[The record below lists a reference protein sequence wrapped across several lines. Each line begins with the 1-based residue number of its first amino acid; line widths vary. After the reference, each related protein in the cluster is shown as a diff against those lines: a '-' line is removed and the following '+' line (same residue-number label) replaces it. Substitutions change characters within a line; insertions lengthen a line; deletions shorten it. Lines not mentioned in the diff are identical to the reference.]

1 MVDSGIGALQSLFH
15 LEDFPPLVFTQVAEG
30 RAVAIGGIEAVVDAG
45 AASAAGTVVSEGAAQ
60 LNQGKFEWNSL
71 NQSLGFFPP
80 VENRNGQVLVQPPS
94 VVLSNGAQQW
104 SNALVG
110 NFLSKS
116 PPLGVFQRTVDRL
129 WGKEGSITIRF
140 LAPSVYIL
148 IFPSQRVRDWVL
160 ETGPWHIQQKAIVLR
175 RWKPGLKLEELK
187 LTSAPIWIKLWH
199 VSLELYSQQGLS
211 YVASA
216 VGRPLYSDRA
226 TTLKQH
232 LEFAKVC
239 VEVGAV
245 NDILGSVLV
254 DIGND
259 TLVCIVVEVVW
270 SPPRCKHC
278 MIFGHSDEK
287 CGKVVC
293 DNAIDSVPHRAPVE
307 LSTGAHER
315 DGGSLNDVVD
325 SVFVCDEL
333 QVEGAGEQFGIV
345 HGVVSVSVLEDRV
358 TRENG
363 VQIICAESPNKFA
376 ALSGANE
383 EDPNSLCGF
392 QVVEPKPELGIP
404 KRGRIA
410 AGGVAELM
418 QQLKPKAKE
427 PKVKKKG
434 RGKGGGKGGG
444 SPIQ

>member
-60 LNQGKFEWNSL
+60 LNQG
-71 NQSLGFFPP
+71 
-80 VENRNGQVLVQPPS
+80 
-94 VVLSNGAQQW
+94 
-104 SNALVG
+104 
-110 NFLSKS
+110 
-116 PPLGVFQRTVDRL
+116 
-129 WGKEGSITIRF
+129 
-140 LAPSVYIL
+140 
-148 IFPSQRVRDWVL
+148 
-160 ETGPWHIQQKAIVLR
+160 
-175 RWKPGLKLEELK
+175 
-187 LTSAPIWIKLWH
+187 
-199 VSLELYSQQGLS
+199 
-211 YVASA
+211 
-216 VGRPLYSDRA
+216 
-226 TTLKQH
+226 
-232 LEFAKVC
+232 
-239 VEVGAV
+239 AV

-259 TLVCIVVEVVW
+259 TL
-270 SPPRCKHC
+270 
-278 MIFGHSDEK
+278 

-427 PKVKKKG
+427 PKADPNVMEVPNELLKDILGVGLTEEMCEALIAPVFGKEIKDVMFAMKFFQAAWEVVGGDVIKG
-434 RGKGGGKGGG
+434 
-444 SPIQ
+444 IQFFFESCTLAVAFNSTVITLVPKVLAPMKATE